1 MAAEVSGSV
10 RRGGNQLLGSGRS
23 LRKVFSSSVS
33 KAASSLQTRIF
44 KGTSNDAI
52 LGRRNSRIST
62 AYQRHLVLLWQFG
75 EGQRFCGVSPIEA
88 GESEEH
94 ATAWMAKE
102 GNSVDS
108 ETGREYKKEIKKE
121 LLWVSAEDIGHLQWK
136 GGFVSV

>member
-10 RRGGNQLLGSGRS
+10 RRGVNQLLGSGRS

-62 AYQRHLVLLWQFG
+62 AYQRHLVLLWQFW

-88 GESEEH
+88 GESEEQ

-108 ETGREYKKEIKKE
+108 ETGRECKKEKTGHGSDFSELKKY
-121 LLWVSAEDIGHLQWK
+121 LDIH
-136 GGFVSV
+136 FE